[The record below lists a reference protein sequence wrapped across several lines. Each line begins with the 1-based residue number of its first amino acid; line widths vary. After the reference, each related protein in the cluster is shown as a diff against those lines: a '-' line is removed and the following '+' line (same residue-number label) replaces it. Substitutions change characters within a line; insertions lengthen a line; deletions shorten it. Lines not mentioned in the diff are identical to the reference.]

1 MKYLLLAITIA
12 VAITFIVVRVIKGG
26 VWGLFTKTTASF
38 AFVALGLVGAYRHGL
53 TMVAGFIL
61 MGLIFGMLGD
71 IVLDLKKIY
80 KNDEKPYLNAGM
92 LSFGLGHIMYMIA
105 TILYSNSLFRNDIR
119 TTYLAMIGIG
129 VGGIITIIIACFGE
143 KLLKLNFGYY
153 RYQTY
158 AYTFILSFMSV
169 FSVAVACF
177 KPVFLIFA
185 LGIVYIFLS
194 DLVLS
199 KQYFGGKQ
207 DCKVLTT
214 LNHAIYYAGQ
224 IAIAF
229 SLFFI

>member
-1 MKYLLLAITIA
+1 MKTI
-12 VAITFIVVRVIKGG
+12 
-26 VWGLFTKTTASF
+26 
-38 AFVALGLVGAYRHGL
+38 Y
-53 TMVAGFIL
+53 
-61 MGLIFGMLGD
+61 
-71 IVLDLKKIY
+71 
-80 KNDEKPYLNAGM
+80 
-92 LSFGLGHIMYMIA
+92 
-105 TILYSNSLFRNDIR
+105 SLFKSFWQSRTSKSLINHLRNKGIK
-119 TTYLAMIGIG
+119 IG
-129 VGGIITIIIACFGE
+129 VGCIITIIIACFGE
-143 KLLKLNFGYY
+143 KLLKLNFGDY

-185 LGIVYIFLS
+185 LGIVFIFLS